1 MIEYLYIL
9 DYTLKAQ
16 SECLHI
22 ISDDWT
28 PIDTN
33 RLRKLLSHQL
43 VHNASLY
50 GMGEK
55 YGIQGLKGI
64 VSEKFAAIL
73 QRPVYVIDGEK
84 VSMTDTK
91 ALGKAIKCIY
101 DTTPESDK
109 GLRDQVLR
117 CVKRRLKLLLSM
129 EEFKAVLAEVPDF
142 SYQLL
147 VQEAAS
153 RHVEEH
159 VAKKRKTSEG
169 KGN

>member
-22 ISDDWT
+22 ISDDCT

-33 RLRKLLSHQL
+33 RLSKLFTHQL
-43 VHNASLY
+43 LHNVSLY

-64 VSEKFAAIL
+64 VSEKFAAVL
-73 QRPVYVIDGEK
+73 LHPRYLVDGK
-84 VSMTDTK
+84 SVSMINAKD
-91 ALGKAIKCIY
+91 LGKAIKCIY

-117 CVKRRLKLLLSM
+117 YAKRWLKLLLSM
-129 EEFKAVLAEVPDF
+129 EVFKAVLAEVPDF

-147 VQEAAS
+147 VQEAES
-153 RHVEEH
+153 RDVEEH
-159 VAKKRKTSEG
+159 VAKKRKRS
-169 KGN
+169 